1 MAPATFTF
9 KHVFPNEPTD
19 AEIDDILHKIV
30 QTFHQLEL
38 GSTHLIGYMMNNAKQ
53 WVQDLNEWS
62 MWFIISLDWN
72 SENSAAQA
80 IYDKVYNNSTDTLPS
95 CARVVY
101 DDPHAWVLW
110 SDDNID
116 KDNYD
121 LFSVTFDQDDKF
133 VIREWSSS
141 AVIEPSSPKTPDM
154 EAETITSYEKWRK
167 EVKKMDAETVKFYE
181 DWAEE
186 LSKEAEG
193 DYTSSSIEEHR
204 YDHLCMEY
212 YPDHARAA
220 PNGYIAYSKKEFIE
234 YYGEFDGNL
243 YWSSNIHSSTAYYLE
258 DGEKKY
264 TEYPPVGCLFN
275 DDLSILNV
283 RIHIYSYEEKLFNT
297 LRTIIRKYVDVL
309 YQMSDPTDD
318 HTEQPPPISLCSN
331 LNDICYTIGCDYD
344 FHFTRL
350 KSEKKRN
357 VFKVVSNLKHDI
369 EHYGCSTTDM
379 FRWF

>member
-72 SENSAAQA
+72 SENPAAQA

-141 AVIEPSSPKTPDM
+141 AVIEPSSPKTPFTKPLPISASLYPQSTRVTKPLRINPAKLRRKSAALPKNIM
-154 EAETITSYEKWRK
+154 SPFNFGPHSTSLTITQPNNILA
-167 EVKKMDAETVKFYE
+167 KKSMILPRIPLPGIFIFGPLTFIPFDFFF
-181 DWAEE
+181 
-186 LSKEAEG
+186 SK
-193 DYTSSSIEEHR
+193 SPS
-204 YDHLCMEY
+204 
-212 YPDHARAA
+212 AA
-220 PNGYIAYSKKEFIE
+220 ACC
-234 YYGEFDGNL
+234 
-243 YWSSNIHSSTAYYLE
+243 AA
-258 DGEKKY
+258 
-264 TEYPPVGCLFN
+264 
-275 DDLSILNV
+275 
-283 RIHIYSYEEKLFNT
+283 
-297 LRTIIRKYVDVL
+297 
-309 YQMSDPTDD
+309 
-318 HTEQPPPISLCSN
+318 SLAF
-331 LNDICYTIGCDYD
+331 L
-344 FHFTRL
+344 
-350 KSEKKRN
+350 
-357 VFKVVSNLKHDI
+357 
-369 EHYGCSTTDM
+369 
-379 FRWF
+379 